1 MATIALP
8 TATKQK
14 ILIIEDEGE
23 MCLLL
28 NILLNDEDFELE
40 HVKDLSTAKEY
51 LAKHEPSL
59 IILDNKLPDGYGVDY
74 ISVIKKQHPSAK
86 IIMITG
92 YDASAEDV
100 ALENGADFFL
110 EKPFTKQ
117 QLFESINTLLGHRS
131 INAFKINIETHSHLA
146 VMIDLLFYFCDQ
158 KIQFL
163 RFLVHTQNYF
173 PVLVIKN

>member
-1 MATIALP
+1 MVTVALP
-8 TATKQK
+8 NLTKQK

-40 HVKDLSTAKEY
+40 HVKDLSTAIEY
-51 LAKHEPSL
+51 LAEHEPSL

-74 ISVIKKQHPSAK
+74 ISVVKRQYPSVK

-117 QLFESINTLLGHRS
+117 QLFESIKTLLGHG
-131 INAFKINIETHSHLA
+131 
-146 VMIDLLFYFCDQ
+146 
-158 KIQFL
+158 
-163 RFLVHTQNYF
+163 
-173 PVLVIKN
+173 